1 MNTSLDFKAPDSAT
15 GTNVYVLTVVATD
28 DGKPVA
34 SQQLQVSVM
43 VARINEEPVGAPVSL
58 IELTAG
64 NPPTTI
70 DLDELFTD
78 PDGDTLTFTIDDY
91 ESPPVASALVENN
104 ILSITPLEDGIA
116 SFLVTATDATE
127 LSVTATVDVFV
138 ASPPPLPTVA
148 STPMPLQTVTPVP
161 VLKESPALE
170 SAPTFNPVPRPI
182 SGATRVLEPET
193 GVEAERKVA
202 PAWPI
207 AIIVVGFLL
216 AIVGTAIYAYL
227 KRNR

>member
-1 MNTSLDFKAPDSAT
+1 
-15 GTNVYVLTVVATD
+15 
-28 DGKPVA
+28 
-34 SQQLQVSVM
+34 M

-64 NPPTTI
+64 NPSTTI

-104 ILSITPLEDGIA
+104 ILPITPLEDGIA

-138 ASPPPLPTVA
+138 ASPPPPPTVA

-170 SAPTFNPVPRPI
+170 SAPTFNPVPMPI
-182 SGATRVLEPET
+182 SGATRVVEPET

-207 AIIVVGFLL
+207 AIIVVGFFL
-216 AIVGTAIYAYL
+216 AIVGAAIYAYL